1 MARCNKFLKLINA
14 AIFYV
19 KTFAKLV
26 FLDKLNKNAYGLPGH
41 RTSQYCNSSYGAT

>member
-1 MARCNKFLKLINA
+1 MARFNQFLKLINA

-26 FLDKLNKNAYGLPGH
+26 FLDKLNKN
-41 RTSQYCNSSYGAT
+41 T